1 MVLTG
6 LPFWSRVFG
15 PAIGFCPT
23 GVSIRAGRQW
33 NLPAILRELAAYF
46 SLEITPLLQITWETF
61 TPEQKPRIG
70 KVLFLK
76 NQSLSLILSSYH
88 SIIKATHPAKLL
100 AFPQNR
106 GVWVIKQHRVCVNFH
121 AFFQCIARSRRVH
134 DKSTA
139 RKTQRT
145 LLDLNHPQENQ
156 QRNETGRYMSF
167 VFSLIILEHQFLKNY
182 ISVIYWFISCLKS
195 IEIFIARQNLL
206 RKITKTEY
214 SCAGVSISF
223 RTSGKILKF

>member
-1 MVLTG
+1 MKN
-6 LPFWSRVFG
+6 LPVEQLALKGKTAQQLYLRSELSIKAVTDL
-15 PAIGFCPT
+15 GFSP
-23 GVSIRAGRQW
+23 VSISINPKFSVRPGSQW
-33 NLPAILRELAAYF
+33 HLQAISCELAAYF

-61 TPEQKPRIG
+61 TPEHKPRIG

-156 QRNETGRYMSF
+156 QRNETGRYICP
-167 VFSLIILEHQFLKNY
+167 LFL
-182 ISVIYWFISCLKS
+182 V
-195 IEIFIARQNLL
+195 
-206 RKITKTEY
+206 
-214 SCAGVSISF
+214 
-223 RTSGKILKF
+223 